1 MKKILNKF
9 SCWLYKKT
17 SPIPQRLECRF
28 AMEASGERKQVCVIF
43 TNSMLE
49 QSKKM
54 LIMDLHYRI
63 EQLVREVEKDISDK
77 KLVDL
82 FGGKTVIETTI
93 VPRNEIWI
101 NTKGYKINIRQMVS
115 MLEDYQEKNYPSTN
129 ISAT

>member
-1 MKKILNKF
+1 
-9 SCWLYKKT
+9 
-17 SPIPQRLECRF
+17 
-28 AMEASGERKQVCVIF
+28 
-43 TNSMLE
+43 
-49 QSKKM
+49 
-54 LIMDLHYRI
+54 MDLHYRI